1 MMELG
6 KTQEMVIHRITVHGA
21 YLGMEGTKEEVL
33 LPGSQLEK
41 DAKAG
46 DKVQVFLYRDSKDRL
61 IATIHHPAMELG
73 QLARLK
79 VVSVSPIGAFLDWG
93 LEKDLFLPF
102 KEQTHKVHVGEYCVV
117 ALYIDKSERLCAT
130 MRIYDYLEKESPYH
144 TSDQVKGVIYQINP
158 KIGAL
163 VAVDLKYHGLIPN
176 KELFAHYQVGDE
188 IEGRVVKVRED
199 GKLNLSVREKSYLQI
214 DSDVELILEHM
225 LANGGKIPF
234 TDKAAPL
241 LIKQEFGLSKN
252 AFKRAVGRL
261 LKQGKIDIGENCI
274 QLKK

>member
-1 MMELG
+1 MELG
-6 KTQEMVIHRITVHGA
+6 KTQEMTIHRITVHGA
-21 YLGMEGTKEEVL
+21 YLGTSDSKDEVL
-33 LPGSQLEK
+33 LPGGQLEK

-46 DKVQVFLYRDSKDRL
+46 DVVKVFIYRDSKDRL
-61 IATIHHPAMELG
+61 IATVHHPAMELG
-73 QLARLK
+73 ELARVK
-79 VVSVSPIGAFLDWG
+79 VVSVSQIGAFLDWG

-102 KEQTHKVHVGEYCVV
+102 KEQTEKVHVGDYCVV

-130 MRIYDYLEKESPYH
+130 MRIYDHLEKESPYH
-144 TSDQVKGVIYQINP
+144 TGDQVKGVIYQINP

-176 KELFAHYQVGDE
+176 RELFTNYHVGDE

-214 DSDVELILEHM
+214 DTDAEAIITRMIER
-225 LANGGKIPF
+225 GGQLPF

-241 LIKQEFGLSKN
+241 IIKQEFGLSKN
-252 AFKRAVGRL
+252 AFKRAIGRL
-261 LKQGKIDIGENCI
+261 LKQGKVEIGENNI
-274 QLKK
+274 VLKK